1 MAITTETIHQAA
13 NRIAERGEKPTQAKV
28 RTELGGGSFTT
39 ISEAMKLWNDKRTE
53 EHELAEVQVP
63 AVITE
68 RLDQLQGA
76 IWNAAINEAERRLST
91 EREALKVAR
100 EQSESELAEAHEAVE
115 LLETEMDE
123 LKKQYTASNEE
134 LRKVQD
140 ELADYKERIFNLREE
155 SAKEISKKRAEIEA
169 LNATIV
175 ELRKALEK
183 AEGRSESLESKLDQR
198 QKEHQEEVVTVRK
211 DHKSEVEAIQLNHR
225 EVLASEAKR
234 IKSLE
239 VQYMQLTAFNNQSQ
253 AQLEATQTE
262 IEQHR
267 QATAKMREKLDSAN
281 QEAAEL
287 RGEVKALKAQKE
299 KSDG

>member
-13 NRIAERGEKPTQAKV
+13 DRIAERGEKPTQAKV

-211 DHKSEVEAIQLNHR
+211 DQKSEVEAIQLNHR
-225 EVLASEAKR
+225 EILASEAKR